1 MTNNEIINKKDQ
13 IIRLLN
19 CGRLY
24 DAFAQLRYLSQSVMV
39 WEITDELDQLEKSYQ
54 MMLNYAIQGVD
65 DPARETFCKSIV
77 RRIHELLDKVVR
89 CRLLAEESTLYY
101 STLRFEQMHPS
112 DSLLKL
118 IDAYNEVVDK
128 TSIYNLITSQSGAQS
143 SAETKKEK
151 EQLEK
156 RIFNRIWTTFPLNR
170 EDEDVLNK
178 VMASNAQSQNFQ
190 ELLVSALLMGAIE
203 FYDSRKLKVL
213 LNAYANENQYVSVKA
228 LIAILLIMYCYNQR
242 IVEDEKLI
250 NQINTIKEIANW
262 NKDVK
267 TAYLEFIRTR
277 DTERISKK
285 MQNELIPEMLKL
297 RPDISKKINDST
309 AMIDMSSL
317 EENPEWEELL
327 NKSGITDKIKELS
340 QLQEE
345 GSDVFMSTF
354 SHLKSFPFFTDIA
367 NWFLPFSLD
376 HSLVSDTLGS
386 DVSIVGDLIENA
398 PYLCNS
404 DKYSFLLSMGSIPQ
418 SQRQLM
424 LSQFEQQRQAI
435 NDAGLSMSALTTP
448 NQRQNMMNKY
458 LQDLY
463 RFFKLFRRKGEFA
476 DPFATPINLINV
488 SLLSSDLDDVETLTL
503 VAEFYFKRKYYIE
516 ALDVYLSLSEKLPPS
531 APIFQ
536 KIGYCYQQ
544 NGDIENALQNYEHAE
559 LLNAESLWTLRRIAA
574 CHRSLGHTKKALEY
588 YKRVENSKSGDLSI
602 ALNMGHCYLELGN
615 YEEAIKCYYKVE
627 FLDEKSNRAWRPLAW
642 CLLLSK
648 DFSQSKNYY
657 DKILNDNPTF
667 EDFLNMG
674 HLALAQGQIQDAINY
689 YKKSIKDNKSE
700 IEKLLK
706 SLNEDQKHLEEMGIN
721 VSMIPYIID
730 ALLYS
735 ID

>member
-1 MTNNEIINKKDQ
+1 MTKNEIINNKNH

-24 DAFAQLRYLSQSVMV
+24 DAFAQLRYLSESVMV
-39 WEITDELDQLEKSYQ
+39 WEITDEIDQLEKSYQ

-65 DPARETFCKSIV
+65 DPARESFCKGIV
-77 RRIHELLDKVVR
+77 CRMHELLDRVVR
-89 CRLLAEESTLYY
+89 CRLLNEESTLYY
-101 STLRFEQMHPS
+101 STLRFEQMHPN

-128 TSIYNLITSQSGAQS
+128 TSIYNLITTQSGTQS
-143 SAETKKEK
+143 STKTKKEK

-156 RIFNRIWTTFPLNR
+156 RIFNRIWTTFPLNS
-170 EDEDVLNK
+170 EDEVVLNK
-178 VMASNAQSQNFQ
+178 VLASNAQSQSFQ

-203 FYDSRKLKVL
+203 FYDSRRLKLL

-228 LIAILLIMYCYNQR
+228 LIAILLILYRYNQR
-242 IVEDEKLI
+242 IVDDEKLI
-250 NQINTIKEIANW
+250 NQINAVKELETW
-262 NKDVK
+262 SRDVK
-267 TAYLEFIRTR
+267 TAYLELIRTR

-297 RPDISKKINDST
+297 RPDISKKFNDST
-309 AMIDMSSL
+309 EIIDISSL

-354 SHLKSFPFFTDIA
+354 SHLKSFPFFSDIA

-386 DVSIVGDLIENA
+386 DISVVGDLIENA

-435 NDAGLSMSALTTP
+435 NDAGLSMSALTMP

-463 RFFKLFRRKGEFA
+463 RFFKLFRRKGEFI
-476 DPFATPINLINV
+476 DPFAAPINLINV
-488 SLLSSDLDDVETLTL
+488 TLLSNDLDDIETLTL

-516 ALDVYLSLSEKLPPS
+516 ALDVYLSLSEKMPPS

-544 NGDIENALQNYEHAE
+544 NGNIENALQNYEHAE

-574 CHRSLGHTKKALEY
+574 CHRTLGHTQKALEY
-588 YKRVENSKSGDLSI
+588 YKRVENSKSDDLNI

-648 DFSQSKNYY
+648 NFSQSKNYY

-674 HLALAQGQIQDAINY
+674 HLALVQGQIQDAINY
-689 YKKSIKDNKSE
+689 YKKSINYNKSD
-700 IEKLLK
+700 IEKLLY
-706 SLNEDQKHLEEMGIN
+706 SLKEDETHLLEMGIN

>member
-1 MTNNEIINKKDQ
+1 MTKNEIINNKNH

-24 DAFAQLRYLSQSVMV
+24 DAFAQLRYLSESVMV
-39 WEITDELDQLEKSYQ
+39 WEITDEIDQLEKSYQ

-65 DPARETFCKSIV
+65 DPARESFCKGIV
-77 RRIHELLDKVVR
+77 CRMHELLDRVVR
-89 CRLLAEESTLYY
+89 CRLLNEESTLYY
-101 STLRFEQMHPS
+101 STLRFEQMHPN

-128 TSIYNLITSQSGAQS
+128 TSIYNLITSQSGTQS
-143 SAETKKEK
+143 STETKKEK

-156 RIFNRIWTTFPLNR
+156 RIFNRIWTTFPLNS
-170 EDEDVLNK
+170 EDEVVLNK
-178 VMASNAQSQNFQ
+178 VLASNAQSQSFQ

-203 FYDSRKLKVL
+203 FYDSRRLKLL

-228 LIAILLIMYCYNQR
+228 LIAILLIMYRYNQR
-242 IVEDEKLI
+242 IVDDEKLI
-250 NQINTIKEIANW
+250 NQINAVKELETW
-262 NKDVK
+262 SRDVK
-267 TAYLEFIRTR
+267 TAYLELIRTR

-297 RPDISKKINDST
+297 RPDISKKFNDST
-309 AMIDMSSL
+309 EIIDISSL

-354 SHLKSFPFFTDIA
+354 SHLKSFPFFSDIA

-386 DVSIVGDLIENA
+386 DISVVGDLIENA

-435 NDAGLSMSALTTP
+435 NDAGLSMSALTMP

-463 RFFKLFRRKGEFA
+463 RFFKLFRRKGEFM
-476 DPFATPINLINV
+476 DPFAAPINLINV
-488 SLLSSDLDDVETLTL
+488 PLLSNDLDDIETLTL

-516 ALDVYLSLSEKLPPS
+516 ALDVYLSLSEKMPPS

-544 NGDIENALQNYEHAE
+544 NGNIENALQNYEHAE

-574 CHRSLGHTKKALEY
+574 CHRTLGHTQKALEY
-588 YKRVENSKSGDLSI
+588 YKRVENSKSDDLNI

-648 DFSQSKNYY
+648 NFSQSKNYY
-657 DKILNDNPTF
+657 DKILNDNPAF

-674 HLALAQGQIQDAINY
+674 HLSLAQGQIQDAINY
-689 YKKSIKDNKSE
+689 YKKSINYNKSD
-700 IEKLLK
+700 IEKLLY
-706 SLNEDQKHLEEMGIN
+706 SLKEDETHLLEMGIN

>member
-1 MTNNEIINKKDQ
+1 MTKNEIINNKNH

-24 DAFAQLRYLSQSVMV
+24 DAFAQLRYLSESVMV
-39 WEITDELDQLEKSYQ
+39 WEITDEIDQLEKSYQ

-65 DPARETFCKSIV
+65 DPARESFCKGIV
-77 RRIHELLDKVVR
+77 CRMHELLDRVVR
-89 CRLLAEESTLYY
+89 CRLLTKESTLYY
-101 STLRFEQMHPS
+101 STLRFEQMHPN

-128 TSIYNLITSQSGAQS
+128 TSIYNLITSQSGTQS
-143 SAETKKEK
+143 STETKKEK

-156 RIFNRIWTTFPLNR
+156 RIFNRIWTTFPLNS
-170 EDEDVLNK
+170 EDEVVLNK
-178 VMASNAQSQNFQ
+178 VLASNAQSQSFQ

-203 FYDSRKLKVL
+203 FYDSRRLKLL

-228 LIAILLIMYCYNQR
+228 LIAILLILYRYNQR
-242 IVEDEKLI
+242 IVDDEKLI
-250 NQINTIKEIANW
+250 NQINAVKELETW
-262 NKDVK
+262 SRDVK
-267 TAYLEFIRTR
+267 TAYLELIRTR

-297 RPDISKKINDST
+297 RPDISKKFNDST
-309 AMIDMSSL
+309 EIIDISSL

-354 SHLKSFPFFTDIA
+354 SHLKSFPFFSDIA

-386 DVSIVGDLIENA
+386 DISVVGDLIENA

-435 NDAGLSMSALTTP
+435 NDAGLSMSALTMP

-463 RFFKLFRRKGEFA
+463 RFFKLFRRKGEFM
-476 DPFATPINLINV
+476 DPFAAPINLINV
-488 SLLSSDLDDVETLTL
+488 PLLSNDLDDIETLTL

-516 ALDVYLSLSEKLPPS
+516 ALDVYLSLSEKMPPS

-544 NGDIENALQNYEHAE
+544 NGNIEKALQNYEHAE

-574 CHRSLGHTKKALEY
+574 CHRTLGHTQKALEY
-588 YKRVENSKSGDLSI
+588 YKRVEYSKSGDLNI

-648 DFSQSKNYY
+648 NFSQSKNYY
-657 DKILNDNPTF
+657 DKILNDNPAF

-674 HLALAQGQIQDAINY
+674 HLSLAQGKIQDAINY
-689 YKKSIKDNKSE
+689 YKKSINDNKSE
-700 IEKLLK
+700 IEKLLH
-706 SLNEDQKHLEEMGIN
+706 SLKEDEKHLLEIGIN